1 MPAATP
7 ALTIA
12 ATWVA
17 PAYHGCKYLLGL
29 AQPSG
34 EDLVVLALVVGV
46 LHEAL
51 VEALGQLLGLLG
63 ALLLLARLVCCLLP
77 LLALL

>member
-1 MPAATP
+1 M
-7 ALTIA
+7 TIA
-12 ATWVA
+12 ATWA
-17 PAYHGCKYLLGL
+17 AQAWHDCKDLLGL
-29 AQPSG
+29 AQPGG
-34 EDLVVLALVVGV
+34 EDLVILALVVGV

-63 ALLLLARLVCCLLP
+63 ARLLLARLVRCLLP